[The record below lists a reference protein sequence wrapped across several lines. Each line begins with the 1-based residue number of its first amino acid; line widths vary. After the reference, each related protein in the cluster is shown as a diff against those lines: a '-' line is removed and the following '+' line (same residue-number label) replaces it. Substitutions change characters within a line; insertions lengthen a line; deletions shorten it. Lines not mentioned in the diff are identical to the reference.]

1 MLFRSRSAMGKK
13 LLALDIDGTSVCDD
27 YSMGETS
34 KRAIQLAQKKG
45 CIVAFVSGRR
55 EMDMLTL
62 KEDQWI
68 TDYQILNTGGKII
81 RCADKKILYDKR
93 IPSEVC
99 KKLISYCM
107 ENGLQIQWCNGLKWY
122 VSKRTDATAEY
133 AKEINLLPKVVDVFE
148 KVDFQEKIESFMAAK
163 DWERVAA
170 YIDSSIFE
178 LTYTNSEPGSI
189 DIIDRNITKWQGIEI
204 LANELGIAYEDII
217 TVGNYYN
224 DLDMLQRAA
233 VGIAVGNAVEIVK
246 NQADFVMERDNNH
259 DVVEEIVT
267 KMLNH
272 EFDL

>member
-1 MLFRSRSAMGKK
+1 
-13 LLALDIDGTSVCDD
+13 
-27 YSMGETS
+27 
-34 KRAIQLAQKKG
+34 
-45 CIVAFVSGRR
+45 
-55 EMDMLTL
+55 
-62 KEDQWI
+62 
-68 TDYQILNTGGKII
+68 
-81 RCADKKILYDKR
+81 
-93 IPSEVC
+93 
-99 KKLISYCM
+99 M

-122 VSKRTDATAEY
+122 VSKMTDATAEY
-133 AKEINLLPKVVDVFE
+133 AKEINLLPKIVDVFE